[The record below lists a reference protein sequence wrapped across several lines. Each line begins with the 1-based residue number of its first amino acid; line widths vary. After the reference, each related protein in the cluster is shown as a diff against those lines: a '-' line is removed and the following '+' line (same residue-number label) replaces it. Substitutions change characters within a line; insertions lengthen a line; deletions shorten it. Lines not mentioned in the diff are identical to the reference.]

1 MSKRIADVTDTEFSI
16 LAALWE
22 RGPVTVRDIVETLY
36 GRHTPSLH
44 ATVKSLLDR
53 LAHKGYVASDRRG
66 FAHRYLAKVDRQTFV
81 GQRLQQIA
89 DAHFGGSLA
98 PMLLALVE
106 RSKLS
111 KSDRHAIRRIIEEIE

>member
-1 MSKRIADVTDTEFSI
+1 
-16 LAALWE
+16 
-22 RGPVTVRDIVETLY
+22 VREIVEALY

-53 LAHKGYVASDRRG
+53 LADKGYIASDRRG
-66 FAHRYLAKVDRQTFV
+66 FAHRYVARIDRQTFV

-98 PMLLALVE
+98 PMLMALVA
-106 RSKLS
+106 RTKLS
-111 KSDRHAIRRIIEEIE
+111 KSDREAIRRIIDEIE